1 MSDINVSTKID
12 KCIITGESVVSV
24 LDLGQH
30 SYADTFINED
40 QLNLSEPVF
49 PLQVNLCS
57 SSGHLQLAYVS
68 HAEERYNL
76 YSYSYTSSNSAF
88 SRNHW
93 DNYAREV
100 KNRFSPTSLVVE
112 VGSNDGYLVG
122 QFSDSCKKVLGVD
135 ISGTMCSI
143 AEDRGVPSVQGAFNS
158 NLGKELQE
166 LHGYADVVIANN
178 VLNHANDPVDFSKGA
193 ATLIGINGTFIF
205 EMPYWVSMLESGRF
219 VDQVY
224 HEHISYF
231 TMKSIVAMLS
241 KADLVVAD
249 VEVVDYHGGSIRVY
263 ARYKTSANQSP
274 LVDSYIK
281 HEEESGYF
289 TSEFYDALVKK
300 FSQQRSEWLANFYR
314 IKNEN
319 PNAII
324 IGVGAAA
331 KAMTWLNYHGINK
344 NDLCYITDSSEFKQ
358 GKYTALS
365 RIPIVSDNIF
375 AEYHDPYALVL
386 SWNIGDRLKEILLS
400 INPNIKFISQ

>member
-1 MSDINVSTKID
+1 MSNINVSTKID
-12 KCIITGESVVSV
+12 KCIVSGDSVVPV

-30 SYADTFINED
+30 SYADTFIKED

-49 PLQVNLCS
+49 PLQVNLCP

-68 HAEERYNL
+68 DAEERYNL

-93 DNYAREV
+93 DNYATEV
-100 KNRFSPTSLVVE
+100 KNRFNPTKLAVE
-112 VGSNDGYLVG
+112 IGSNDGYLVG
-122 QFSDSCKKVLGVD
+122 QFSDTCKKVLGVD
-135 ISGTMCSI
+135 ISETMCNI
-143 AEDRGVPSVQGAFNS
+143 AEERGVPSFQGAFGS
-158 NLGKELQE
+158 KLGKYLQE
-166 LHGYADVVIANN
+166 LHGYADVVMANN
-178 VLNHANDPVDFSKGA
+178 VLNHANDPVDFAKGA
-193 ATLIGINGTFIF
+193 ATLIGINGVFIF

-231 TMKSIVAMLS
+231 TMKSIVTMLE
-241 KADLVVAD
+241 KADMVVSD

-263 ARYKTSANQSP
+263 AKYKTSAVQSP
-274 LVDSYIK
+274 LVNEYIQ

-289 TSEFYDALVKK
+289 TTEFYANLATK
-300 FSQQRSEWLANFYR
+300 FLEQRSEWLANFYK

-319 PNAII
+319 PNAVI

-331 KAMTWLNYHGINK
+331 KAMTWLNYHGIGK
-344 NDLCYITDSSEFKQ
+344 NDLAYITDSSEFKQ

-365 RIPIVSDNIF
+365 RIPIVSDDVF
-375 AEYHDPYALVL
+375 AQYAEPYALVL

-400 INPNIKFISQ
+400 INPNIKFITQ